1 MTSSIGFVTVNP
13 QVVFMEEPT
22 VKNNKFILIL
32 SFKALRYIIVNW
44 TNPTLLMEGQLKV
57 CLQFEVIK
65 LDVKYKLYNHVE
77 YWTE

>member
-22 VKNNKFILIL
+22 VKNNKFIHIL
-32 SFKALRYIIVNW
+32 SFKCLRYIIVNW
-44 TNPTLLMEGQLKV
+44 TLLMEGQLKV
-57 CLQFEVIK
+57 CLQYEVIK
-65 LDVKYKLYNHVE
+65 FDVKYKLYNHIE